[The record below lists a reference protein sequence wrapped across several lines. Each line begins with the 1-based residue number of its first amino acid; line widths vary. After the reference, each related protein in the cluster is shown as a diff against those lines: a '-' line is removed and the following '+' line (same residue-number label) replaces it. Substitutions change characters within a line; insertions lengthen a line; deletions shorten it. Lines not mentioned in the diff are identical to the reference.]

1 MLFRSK
7 TKEYNNQIDDILNIL
22 EDIEEFIIHSRNSID
37 LTKQHL
43 KDKNLYKIYKKIYNI
58 ATLLSQNSR
67 DNLGVNGEM
76 LLLIEKMSDGNFSD
90 KISLKSDDPYLNYF
104 AKNLNIVS
112 NKLHNN
118 FIEIVNILKEYKSG
132 SYIKTL
138 NDKEFRDGE
147 IKSCIKGINS
157 LKNSFSSILHDNYKY
172 GHELKDNSK
181 ALNEKMDDVK
191 VASKKQ
197 SKILEDVSSSIDKFI
212 QNTKSNTDNTQDMQ
226 NSSIKIESSVK
237 EGLSYA
243 NKTVG
248 AMEDINSSTNAI
260 NEAIDIID
268 KIAFQTNI
276 LSLNAAVEAATAGEA
291 GKGFAV
297 VASEVRNL
305 ASRSAEAAKS
315 IKDLVVEATVKAN
328 EGKDITD
335 KMIKGYNELNVNI
348 ENTISFI
355 DKSTLLAKEQLE
367 DIDQMNSAVELLQ
380 SSTKSYDHM
389 TLQTNEIAKEVEAIS
404 DKILSV
410 TEKTEFE
417 GKNMVLE
424 EIEV

>member
-37 LTKQHL
+37 LPRQHL
-43 KDKNLYKIYKKIYNI
+43 KDQNLYKIYKKIYNI

-118 FIEIVNILKEYKSG
+118 FIEIVNILKEYESG

>member
-37 LTKQHL
+37 LPRQHL
-43 KDKNLYKIYKKIYNI
+43 KDQNLYKIYKKIYNI